1 MAESV
6 AEDWNKLF
14 RSDILGTEDF
24 VPVGDDVEDP
34 MSARP
39 EIMAGATQDPGA
51 TAEPQAAP
59 ASQATTPEASASP
72 GQRAR
77 WHIDPVITGS
87 AAHRA
92 DGAEQEQRGR
102 GLAFAVVIAAA
113 VMDLLDS
120 TITQVAAPDIRRQ
133 LGGSYAV
140 IEWVTAAY
148 ALAMAAGLLTG
159 GRLGDLFGRRRMLL
173 TGMAGFVAASA
184 LCAAAGNAGE
194 LIAARAA
201 QGALGAIMLP
211 QVFGLIRDLFEEHE
225 MGRAFGVYGPV
236 MGLSAM
242 LGPIASGG
250 LIGADVLG
258 SGWRMIF
265 LVNVPVGLAALVLG
279 ARLLPA
285 GAASVDGSGRGSGRE
300 AGRASRR
307 GRLDLPG
314 AVLAGAAMFGLVF
327 PLAQGHA
334 LGWPAWLFGML
345 AASVLVL
352 ACFAAYQVRRQRA
365 GRTPLVEPSIFGHR
379 SYRAGIAFSV
389 VFVGSMGGI
398 VMIFNVFLQNGLGFT
413 PWHSALTTAPWAAGA
428 FVGSAVGGIAMT
440 KLGRRVLHAGLVVEA
455 AGLLAIYAVLRG
467 AGTGVGTV
475 GLLAPMVVGGIGMGM
490 VFVPLFD
497 IVMAGVRPREMG
509 SASGVLQT
517 VNSLGM
523 SLGIA
528 GIGAI
533 FFALAGGH
541 GRHVP
546 VYLGAAE
553 WTALATVGLLACSFA
568 VAFGLPR
575 RARDVGALA
584 GQQ

>member
-1 MAESV
+1 MSSA
-6 AEDWNKLF
+6 
-14 RSDILGTEDF
+14 
-24 VPVGDDVEDP
+24 VET
-34 MSARP
+34 A
-39 EIMAGATQDPGA
+39 IT
-51 TAEPQAAP
+51 TAEL
-59 ASQATTPEASASP
+59 SEA
-72 GQRAR
+72 GTR
-77 WHIDPVITGS
+77 
-87 AAHRA
+87 
-92 DGAEQEQRGR
+92 RGR
-102 GLAFAVVIAAA
+102 WLAFAVVIAAA

-120 TITQVAAPDIRRQ
+120 TITQVAAPAIRRE

-173 TGMAGFVAASA
+173 IGLAGFVAASA
-184 LCAAAGNAGE
+184 LCAAAGSAGE

-211 QVFGLIRDLFEEHE
+211 QVFGLIRDLFEAHE
-225 MGRAFGVYGPV
+225 MGKAFGVYGPV

-250 LIGADVLG
+250 LISADVFG
-258 SGWRMIF
+258 AGWRMIF

-285 GAASVDGSGRGSGRE
+285 GAASSGGP
-300 AGRASRR
+300 RR
-307 GRLDLPG
+307 GQLDLPG
-314 AVLAGAAMFGLVF
+314 AGLAAAAMFGLVF

-334 LGWPAWLFGML
+334 LGWPAWLFAML

-352 ACFAAYQVRRQRA
+352 ALFAVYQVRRQRA

-379 SYRAGIAFSV
+379 SYRAGIVFSL
-389 VFVGSMGGI
+389 VFVGSLGGI

-428 FVGSAVGGIAMT
+428 FAGSAIGGIAMA
-440 KLGRRVLHAGLVVEA
+440 KLGRRILHAGLVVEA
-455 AGLLAIYAVLRG
+455 AGLLGIYAVLRG
-467 AGTGVGTV
+467 AGAGVGTV
-475 GLLAPMVVGGIGMGM
+475 DLLAPMVVGGIGMGM

-497 IVMAGVRPREMG
+497 IVMAGVRPQEMG

-517 VNSLGM
+517 VNALGM

-533 FFALAGGH
+533 FFVLAGGH

-575 RARDVGALA
+575 RARE
-584 GQQ
+584 Q

>member
-1 MAESV
+1 MSSAVETMTTTAELSE
-6 AEDWNKLF
+6 A
-14 RSDILGTEDF
+14 GTE
-24 VPVGDDVEDP
+24 
-34 MSARP
+34 
-39 EIMAGATQDPGA
+39 
-51 TAEPQAAP
+51 
-59 ASQATTPEASASP
+59 
-72 GQRAR
+72 
-77 WHIDPVITGS
+77 
-87 AAHRA
+87 
-92 DGAEQEQRGR
+92 RGR
-102 GLAFAVVIAAA
+102 RGRWLAFAVVIAAA

-120 TITQVAAPDIRRQ
+120 TITQVAAPAIRRE

-173 TGMAGFVAASA
+173 IGLAGFVAASA
-184 LCAAAGNAGE
+184 LCAAAGSAGE

-211 QVFGLIRDLFEEHE
+211 QVFGLIRDLFEAHE
-225 MGRAFGVYGPV
+225 MGKAFGVYGPV

-250 LIGADVLG
+250 LISADVFG
-258 SGWRMIF
+258 AGWRMIF

-285 GAASVDGSGRGSGRE
+285 GAAASGGAWSEAGSGARRGAGSG
-300 AGRASRR
+300 ARR
-307 GRLDLPG
+307 GARSGARRGQLDLPG
-314 AVLAGAAMFGLVF
+314 AGLAAVAMFGLVF

-334 LGWPAWLFGML
+334 LGWPAWLFAML

-352 ACFAAYQVRRQRA
+352 ALFVRYQIRRQRA
-365 GRTPLVEPSIFGHR
+365 GRTPLVEPSVFGHR
-379 SYRAGIAFSV
+379 SYRAGIVFSI
-389 VFVGSMGGI
+389 VFVGSLGGI

-440 KLGRRVLHAGLVVEA
+440 KLGRRILQAGLVVEA
-455 AGLLAIYAVLRG
+455 AGLLGIYAVLRG
-467 AGTGVGTV
+467 AGAGVGTV
-475 GLLAPMVVGGIGMGM
+475 DLLAPMVVGGIGMGM

-497 IVMAGVRPREMG
+497 IVMAGVRPQEMG

-517 VNSLGM
+517 VNALGM

-533 FFALAGGH
+533 FFALVGGH

-546 VYLGAAE
+546 VYLSAAE

-575 RARDVGALA
+575 RARE
-584 GQQ
+584 Q

>member
-1 MAESV
+1 MSSAVE
-6 AEDWNKLF
+6 A
-14 RSDILGTEDF
+14 TE
-24 VPVGDDVEDP
+24 
-34 MSARP
+34 
-39 EIMAGATQDPGA
+39 
-51 TAEPQAAP
+51 QAAAGTVRTGAGVGQP
-59 ASQATTPEASASP
+59 VQGAIGPVTTGAVGHRP
-72 GQRAR
+72 G
-77 WHIDPVITGS
+77 S
-87 AAHRA
+87 
-92 DGAEQEQRGR
+92 ERGR
-102 GLAFAVVIAAA
+102 RWRWLAFAVVIAAA

-120 TITQVAAPDIRRQ
+120 TITQVAAPTIRHE

-148 ALAMAAGLLTG
+148 ALAMAAGLLIG

-173 TGMAGFVAASA
+173 IGMAGFVAASA
-184 LCAAAGNAGE
+184 LCATAGSAGE

-201 QGALGAIMLP
+201 QGVLGAIMLP
-211 QVFGLIRDLFEEHE
+211 QVFGLIRDLFQAHE
-225 MGRAFGVYGPV
+225 MGKAFGVYGPV

-242 LGPIASGG
+242 LGPIAAGG
-250 LIGADVLG
+250 LIGADVFG
-258 SGWRMIF
+258 TGWRMIF

-279 ARLLPA
+279 ARLLPVGASA
-285 GAASVDGSGRGSGRE
+285 GASEGVSEGVS
-300 AGRASRR
+300 AGGVRRRVRR
-307 GRLDLPG
+307 GQLDLPG
-314 AVLAGAAMFGLVF
+314 AVLAAAAMFGLVF

-334 LGWPAWLFGML
+334 LGWPAWLFAML

-352 ACFAAYQVRRQRA
+352 AAFAVYQVRRQRA
-365 GRTPLVEPSIFGHR
+365 GRAPLVEPSIFGHR
-379 SYRAGIAFSV
+379 SYRAGIAFSI
-389 VFVGSMGGI
+389 VFVGSLGGI

-428 FVGSAVGGIAMT
+428 FVGSAIGGIAMS
-440 KLGRRVLHAGLVVEA
+440 KLGRRILQAGLVVEA
-455 AGLLAIYAVLRG
+455 SGLLGVYAVLRG
-467 AGTGVGTV
+467 AGAGVGTV
-475 GLLAPMVVGGIGMGM
+475 DLLAPMVVGGIGMGM

-517 VNSLGM
+517 VNALGM

-546 VYLGAAE
+546 VYLSAAQ

-575 RARDVGALA
+575 RARE
-584 GQQ
+584 Q

>member
-1 MAESV
+1 MSSAVETAITTAELSE
-6 AEDWNKLF
+6 A
-14 RSDILGTEDF
+14 GTE
-24 VPVGDDVEDP
+24 
-34 MSARP
+34 
-39 EIMAGATQDPGA
+39 
-51 TAEPQAAP
+51 
-59 ASQATTPEASASP
+59 
-72 GQRAR
+72 
-77 WHIDPVITGS
+77 
-87 AAHRA
+87 
-92 DGAEQEQRGR
+92 RGR
-102 GLAFAVVIAAA
+102 RGRWLAFAVVIAAA

-120 TITQVAAPDIRRQ
+120 TITQVAAPTIRRE

-173 TGMAGFVAASA
+173 IGMAGFVAASA
-184 LCAAAGNAGE
+184 LCAAAGSAGE

-211 QVFGLIRDLFEEHE
+211 QVFGLIRDLFEAHE
-225 MGRAFGVYGPV
+225 MGKAFGVYGPV

-242 LGPIASGG
+242 LGPIAAGG

-258 SGWRMIF
+258 TGWRMIF

-285 GAASVDGSGRGSGRE
+285 GAAAADESGRSEGGTRRSESGARRSE
-300 AGRASRR
+300 GGVRR

-314 AVLAGAAMFGLVF
+314 AALAAVAMFGLVF

-334 LGWPAWLFGML
+334 LGWPVWLYAML
-345 AASVLVL
+345 AGSVLVL
-352 ACFAAYQVRRQRA
+352 AWFAVHQIRRQRA
-365 GRTPLVEPSIFGHR
+365 GRTPLVEPSVFAHR
-379 SYRAGIAFSV
+379 SYRAGIAFSI
-389 VFVGSMGGI
+389 VFVGSLGGI

-440 KLGRRVLHAGLVVEA
+440 KLGRRILHAGLVVEA
-455 AGLLAIYAVLRG
+455 AGLLAVYAVLRG
-467 AGTGVGTV
+467 AAAGVSTV
-475 GLLAPMVVGGIGMGM
+475 DLLAPMVVGGIGMGM

-497 IVMAGVRPREMG
+497 IVMAGVRPQEMG

-517 VNSLGM
+517 VNALGM

-546 VYLGAAE
+546 VYLSAAQ

-575 RARDVGALA
+575 RARE
-584 GQQ
+584 Q

>member
-1 MAESV
+1 MSSA
-6 AEDWNKLF
+6 
-14 RSDILGTEDF
+14 
-24 VPVGDDVEDP
+24 VETTTTTTAP
-34 MSARP
+34 S
-39 EIMAGATQDPGA
+39 EAGAGQ
-51 TAEPQAAP
+51 
-59 ASQATTPEASASP
+59 PE
-72 GQRAR
+72 
-77 WHIDPVITGS
+77 
-87 AAHRA
+87 
-92 DGAEQEQRGR
+92 RGR
-102 GLAFAVVIAAA
+102 WWRWLAFAVVIAAA

-120 TITQVAAPDIRRQ
+120 TITQVAAPAIRRE

-173 TGMAGFVAASA
+173 IGMAGFVAASA
-184 LCAAAGNAGE
+184 LCAAAGSAGE

-201 QGALGAIMLP
+201 QGALGALMLP
-211 QVFGLIRDLFEEHE
+211 QVFGLIRDLFQAHE
-225 MGRAFGVYGPV
+225 MGKAFGVYGPV

-242 LGPIASGG
+242 LGPIAAGG
-250 LIGADVLG
+250 LIGADLFG
-258 SGWRMIF
+258 TGWRMIF

-279 ARLLPA
+279 ARLLPVGAASAGTASAGGSGGGARRGRGQLDLA
-285 GAASVDGSGRGSGRE
+285 GAAL
-300 AGRASRR
+300 A
-307 GRLDLPG
+307 
-314 AVLAGAAMFGLVF
+314 AVAMFGLVF

-334 LGWPAWLFGML
+334 LGWPAWLYAML

-352 ACFAAYQVRRQRA
+352 AWFAVYQVRRQRA

-379 SYRAGIAFSV
+379 SYRAGIAFSI
-389 VFVGSMGGI
+389 VFVGSLGGI

-413 PWHSALTTAPWAAGA
+413 PWHSALTIAPWAAGA

-455 AGLLAIYAVLRG
+455 AGLLAVYAVLRG
-467 AGTGVGTV
+467 AGAGVSTAD
-475 GLLAPMVVGGIGMGM
+475 LLAPMVVGGIGMGM

-497 IVMAGVRPREMG
+497 IVMAGVRPQEMG

-517 VNSLGM
+517 VNALGM

-533 FFALAGGH
+533 FFALTGGR

-546 VYLGAAE
+546 VYLNAAE

-575 RARDVGALA
+575 RARER
-584 GQQ
+584 